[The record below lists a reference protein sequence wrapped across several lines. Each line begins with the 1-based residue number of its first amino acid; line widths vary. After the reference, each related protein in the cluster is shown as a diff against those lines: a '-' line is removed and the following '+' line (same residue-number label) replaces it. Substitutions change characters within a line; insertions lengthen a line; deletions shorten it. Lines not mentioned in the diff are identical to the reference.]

1 MLGINRRLRCAGHV
15 LNLVA
20 REILFGK
27 DPDALQE
34 EIQQAKEELK
44 DLELW
49 RKKGPIGKL
58 HNIVKYLREAPRDR
72 NRKSPRW

>member
-1 MLGINRRLRCAGHV
+1 LF
-15 LNLVA
+15 A

-34 EIQQAKEELK
+34 EIQQAKEGLK

-49 RKKGPIGKL
+49 RKKGPTGKL
-58 HNIVKYLREAPRDR
+58 HKVVK
-72 NRKSPRW
+72 